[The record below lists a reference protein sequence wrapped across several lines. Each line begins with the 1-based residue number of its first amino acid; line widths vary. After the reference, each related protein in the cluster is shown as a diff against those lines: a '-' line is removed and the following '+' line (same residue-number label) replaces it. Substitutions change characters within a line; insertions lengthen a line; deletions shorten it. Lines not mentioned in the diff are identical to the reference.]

1 MAASAPLD
9 EELLA
14 FCEQPRA
21 LLFAEW
27 LIVSGRLTG
36 VSRMHDGDT
45 ARTAEES
52 GCEKKR

>member
-1 MAASAPLD
+1 
-9 EELLA
+9 
-14 FCEQPRA
+14 
-21 LLFAEW
+21 

-45 ARTAEES
+45 TRTTEES